1 MEKNTENG
9 VIVKTP
15 PKDIPIKGRK
25 NQKKHRR
32 PSLKRFLIKL
42 CLWILLLCLAGFG
55 VYSLYLA
62 VKGEFALQKREA
74 AYALVSRELVR
85 CAELCTVKE
94 NYSEI
99 VTVKKTTFFG
109 MAKSYNITRYNG
121 VARAGIADI
130 SKAYFEI
137 SADSTSIVITIPDCV
152 LLGNDF
158 ESFDV
163 FDEYKNLF
171 VPIEVDEVFSE
182 IEKSR
187 DATSKKLIE
196 EGLLEEA
203 DSHAKEILT
212 RIFESMGFTEI
223 KIQTFTEK
231 KMKDFVETDWNF
243 KSVFYNFE
251 VPSNFKNIQLST
263 IMDNTEF
270 AKKR

>member
-1 MEKNTENG
+1 MENHAENG
-9 VIVKTP
+9 VVVKTP
-15 PKDIPIKGRK
+15 PKDIPAKGRK
-25 NQKKHRR
+25 KTKKRGR
-32 PSLKRFLIKL
+32 FSVKRFFIKL
-42 CLWILLLCLAGFG
+42 CLWIVLLCLAGFG
-55 VYSLYLA
+55 VYSLYLT

-74 AYALVSRELVR
+74 AYALVGRELVR

-130 SKAYFEI
+130 SKSYFEI
-137 SADSTSIVITIPDCV
+137 SADSSSIVLTIPDSV

-187 DATSKKLIE
+187 DATGKKLVE
-196 EGLLEEA
+196 EGLLKEA

-231 KMKDFVETDWNF
+231 KMKDFVETDWTF
-243 KSVFYNFE
+243 KSVFQRFE
-251 VPSNFKNIQLST
+251 TPSNIRNIQLSK

-270 AKKR
+270 ASKK